1 VDSEAFRA
9 LLSPA
14 GAGVLREAVHL
25 GIGEDDLLVTSARL
39 RDRHPPELVAAALT
53 QARLRARAVAKF
65 GRDAARMYFTPDGL
79 EQATRPAVAALR
91 AGRYAALGRPVTDLC
106 CGIGGDLVA
115 LAGAGLPVT
124 GVDADPLTVEVATAN
139 LAALG
144 LAGEVVRA
152 DVTAYDVGGAG
163 GAVFCDPARRAGG
176 RRVFDPASYSPPWD
190 FLLALR
196 EKAADTGFK
205 VAPGLPHDLI
215 PADAEAEWV
224 SDRGDVKEA
233 ALWFGDLR
241 SEARRRATVLPAG
254 ATLTGGDASPP
265 PAGPVRRYLYDPDGA
280 VVRAHL
286 VAELAGQLDAT
297 LLDPTIAYLTA
308 DRPAPTPFAR
318 SYEVTE
324 VLPFQLKRLRALLRE
339 RRIGILEIKKRGSAL
354 EPETLRRDLKL
365 SGPESATLVLTR
377 VAGRPTAILCDPV
390 GG

>member
-1 VDSEAFRA
+1 
-9 LLSPA
+9 
-14 GAGVLREAVHL
+14 
-25 GIGEDDLLVTSARL
+25 
-39 RDRHPPELVAAALT
+39 
-53 QARLRARAVAKF
+53 
-65 GRDAARMYFTPDGL
+65 MYFTPDGL

-91 AGRYAALGRPVTDLC
+91 AARYAALGRPVTDLC

-115 LAGAGLPVT
+115 LARAGLPVT

-196 EKAADTGFK
+196 EKVADTGFK
-205 VAPGLPHDLI
+205 VAPGLAHELI

-224 SDRGDVKEA
+224 SERGEVKEA
-233 ALWFGDLR
+233 ALWFGALR
-241 SEARRRATVLPAG
+241 RDGVRRRATVLPAG
-254 ATLTGGDASPP
+254 ATLTGGDAEPP
-265 PAGPVRRYLYDPDGA
+265 AAGPVRRYLYDPDGA

-286 VAELAGQLDAT
+286 VAEVAARLDAT

-308 DRPAPTPFAR
+308 DRLEPTPFAR
-318 SYEVTE
+318 AYEVTE
-324 VLPFQLKRLRALLRE
+324 VLPFQLKRLRALLRD
-339 RRIGILEIKKRGSAL
+339 RRVGTLEIKKRGSAL
-354 EPETLRRDLKL
+354 EPERLRHDLRL
-365 SGPESATLVLTR
+365 TGPNAATLVLTR
-377 VAGRPTAILCDPV
+377 VAARPTAILCQAV
-390 GG
+390 AVR

>member
-39 RDRHPPELVAAALT
+39 RDRHPPEVVATALT
-53 QARLRARAVAKF
+53 QARLRARAAAKF
-65 GRDAARMYFTPDGL
+65 GPDAARMYFTPDGL

-91 AGRYAALGRPVTDLC
+91 AARYAALGRPVTDLC
-106 CGIGGDLVA
+106 CGIGGDLIA
-115 LAGAGLPVT
+115 LATAGLRVT
-124 GVDADPLTVEVATAN
+124 GVDADPLTVEVARAN

-144 LAGEVVRA
+144 LAAEVVRA
-152 DVTAYDVGGAG
+152 DVTAYDVGGA

-176 RRVFDPASYSPPWD
+176 RRVFDPAGYSPPWD

-224 SDRGDVKEA
+224 SERGEVKEA
-233 ALWFGDLR
+233 ALWFGGLR

-254 ATLTGGDASPP
+254 ATLTGGDAEPP

-280 VVRAHL
+280 VVRSHL
-286 VAELAGQLDAT
+286 VAELAARLDAT

-308 DRPAPTPFAR
+308 DRLATTPFAR
-318 SYEVTE
+318 AYEVTE
-324 VLPFQLKRLRALLRE
+324 VLPFQLKRLRALLRDH
-339 RRIGILEIKKRGSAL
+339 RIGTLEIKKRGSAL

-390 GG
+390 PG